1 MSYEDNVTCVLA
13 AEEADRYLERVCE
26 LLRAARLNAQF
37 PPVPRLIG
45 YLTALHARTHDGLY
59 PKLSVDADSGL
70 PSYKEWLR
78 VKLDAALAAGIAT
91 ESADAAPAK
100 DAAHAAFAGLPGT
113 AQRMEQLY
121 RARLRALNLL
131 PLDSLRVELQRIEHD
146 RGVIH
151 ARIVM
156 DKLGDD
162 DLYARC
168 TVELSQRVP
177 GLEAHQLLSLRG
189 LDVAASAEL
198 RERMAELA
206 SLDAEYTLL
215 QLAAVP
221 GVTVHRVSR
230 ATIGPFYLAELP
242 RTPPLGSLLSGRRG
256 AIATF
261 GLDLAARDLLT
272 SGSNDPLPNLRR
284 EQMPVELRTEYEQA
298 RIRLDYRVFR
308 DRKFVTDLATQPALE
323 QLCRAAGTRN
333 IIYIAAPNS
342 PRLEVLA

>member
-1 MSYEDNVTCVLA
+1 MSNQDNVTCVLPV
-13 AEEADRYLERVCE
+13 EEADRYLERVCE

-70 PSYKEWLR
+70 PSYKEWMR
-78 VKLDAALAAGIAT
+78 VKLDAALAAGIVTDNAT
-91 ESADAAPAK
+91 PAVP
-100 DAAHAAFAGLPGT
+100 AGSGGLPGST
-113 AQRMEQLY
+113 QRMEQLY

-131 PLDSLRVELQRIEHD
+131 PLDSLRVDLQRIEQD

-151 ARIVM
+151 ARIIM
-156 DKLGDD
+156 DKLAED
-162 DLYARC
+162 DLYSRC

-177 GLEAHQLLSLRG
+177 GLETRQLLSLHGRD
-189 LDVAASAEL
+189 LAPSPEL

-206 SLDAEYTLL
+206 TLDAEYTLI

-230 ATIGPFYLAELP
+230 ATIGPFFLAELP
-242 RTPPLGSLLSGRRG
+242 RTPPLGSLLAGRRS

-261 GLDLAARDLLT
+261 GLDLAARDLLG

-308 DRKFVTDLATQPALE
+308 DRKFVTDLSTQPALE